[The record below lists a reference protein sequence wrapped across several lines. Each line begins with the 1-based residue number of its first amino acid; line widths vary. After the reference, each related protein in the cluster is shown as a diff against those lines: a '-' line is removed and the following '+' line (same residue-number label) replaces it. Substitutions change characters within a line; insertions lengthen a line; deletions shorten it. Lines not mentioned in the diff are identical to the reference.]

1 MTLDVSQRR
10 ERIQYLYFKAD
21 LHLALIKLQPLLDVL
36 RQNHNALQ
44 AQNDRTVKVGVAMEK
59 MLKPVEDGIRI
70 EEERK
75 AAGDASKR
83 MEFESGADEPVG
95 RSS

>member
-1 MTLDVSQRR
+1 
-10 ERIQYLYFKAD
+10 
-21 LHLALIKLQPLLDVL
+21 
-36 RQNHNALQ
+36 
-44 AQNDRTVKVGVAMEK
+44 MEK

>member
-1 MTLDVSQRR
+1 M
-10 ERIQYLYFKAD
+10 
-21 LHLALIKLQPLLDVL
+21 
-36 RQNHNALQ
+36 N
-44 AQNDRTVKVGVAMEK
+44 VGVAMEN
-59 MLKPVEDGIRI
+59 MLKPVEGGIRI

-75 AAGDASKR
+75 AADDASKR